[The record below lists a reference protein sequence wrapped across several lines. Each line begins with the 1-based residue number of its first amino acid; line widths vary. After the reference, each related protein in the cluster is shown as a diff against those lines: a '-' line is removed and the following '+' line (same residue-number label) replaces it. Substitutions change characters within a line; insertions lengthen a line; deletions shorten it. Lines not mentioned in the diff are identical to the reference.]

1 MHELSIADAIV
12 SIAARSAGGR
22 RVAAVE
28 VAVGELRQV
37 VPGALELAFEVC
49 AAGTLVEGAELRL
62 ARIPTRVACGRCG
75 LESRVEPFPLRCP
88 PCGALD
94 VDVVSGEELYVE
106 ALELEEEANQIPSG
120 RR

>member
-12 SIAARSAGGR
+12 SIAARNAHGR
-22 RVAAVE
+22 RVALVE

-49 AAGTLVEGAELRL
+49 SAGTVVEGAELRL
-62 ARIPTRVACGRCG
+62 LGVPTRIVCGQCG
-75 LESRVEPFPLRCP
+75 LESRVDGFPLRCP
-88 PCGALD
+88 ACAGLD
-94 VDVVSGEELYVE
+94 VDVVAGQELQVE
-106 ALELEEEANQIPSG
+106 ALELEEDENHIEAG